1 MLPVK
6 PPLLLIQ
13 FCSLFFLEQKFQLLW
28 SCFLNDAFFM
38 SVTKNAGLGVFLF
51 SVAFFVQNLTV
62 TPHKKRRELMLF
74 LPLAEMILWL
84 GEFKKRKKKGKSLFW
99 ALQEVPKP
107 WATGRGQRESWITAK
122 NIMQLSGSLYRLQI
136 NLLAFGD
143 RPGVTV
149 RSQAVTLVSPSSSHL
164 EQDR

>member
-1 MLPVK
+1 MLPVE
-6 PPLLLIQ
+6 PSLLLIQ
-13 FCSLFFLEQKFQLLW
+13 FCIYFFRSRRFQLLW
-28 SCFLNDAFFM
+28 SCLLNDAFFM
-38 SVTKNAGLGVFLF
+38 SMTKNAALWVFF
-51 SVAFFVQNLTV
+51 SPAFFVQNLTV
-62 TPHKKRRELMLF
+62 LHTKKKRAHAIFAPRGNDF
-74 LPLAEMILWL
+74 VTRRI
-84 GEFKKRKKKGKSLFW
+84 KKNGGKKGKSLFW

-122 NIMQLSGSLYRLQI
+122 NIMQLSGRLYRLQI

-143 RPGVTV
+143 RAVITV